1 MSMAAYVLPIGWLLA
16 YFVIRF
22 CGLASKFTTF
32 HLRQAFG
39 VNVIIVLLWIILK
52 IIDIWLI
59 QQLVGVVM
67 LLSIAYGV
75 ISAREEKCSY
85 QPFLGIMFH
94 NVFTFIR

>member
-22 CGLASKFTTF
+22 CGLRSKFTTF

-39 VNVIIVLLWIILK
+39 LNVLIVLFWILLK
-52 IIDIWLI
+52 IVNIWLI

-67 LLSIAYGV
+67 LLSIIYGMV
-75 ISAREEKCSY
+75 SAHEEKFSY

-94 NVFTFIR
+94 NVFTFIK